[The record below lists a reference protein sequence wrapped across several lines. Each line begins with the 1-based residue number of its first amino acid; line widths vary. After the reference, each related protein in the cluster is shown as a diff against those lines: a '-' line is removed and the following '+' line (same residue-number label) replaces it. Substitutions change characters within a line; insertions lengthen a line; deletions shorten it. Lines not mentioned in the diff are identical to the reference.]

1 LCVFH
6 RIGDEVIEQTD
17 LKILEKFSF
26 SPDFAIGALSGVAYL
41 GDYLYFVGDDVRY
54 LLKTSLKN
62 KITAT
67 TTFEKVPL
75 LESSEQEA
83 LTVLSKAE
91 KPDFEAL
98 SCIIFNEQ
106 LHLLV
111 MGSGST
117 EKRKQALLYNPS
129 NHQVQTLLD
138 KLDYDYLQH
147 CVALTGGADL
157 NIEAVCSDNH
167 HLYIFQRGNINHF
180 HGVLVFD
187 LEKIQAH
194 KSLENALIR
203 SFNLTLPEINGSV
216 SGISDAYFF
225 ADKNVIVATAAVEQ
239 TLNTYDDG
247 AVLGSY
253 ILVLSPKGEVL
264 NSFLIQDAEGN
275 TLAIKVEGI
284 TWLESNAD
292 GEVFLL
298 VTDSD
303 GGLSEVIT
311 VLLKNS
317 VFTKLDTYIKF
328 R

>member
-1 LCVFH
+1 M
-6 RIGDEVIEQTD
+6 EQTD

-26 SPDFAIGALSGVAYL
+26 SPDSAIGALSGVAYL

-91 KPDFEAL
+91 KPDYEAL

-225 ADKNVIVATAAVEQ
+225 VDKNVIVATAAVEQ

-253 ILVLSPKGEVL
+253 ILVLSLKGEVL
-264 NSFLIQDAEGN
+264 DSFLIQDAEGN

-303 GGLSEVIT
+303 GGFSEVIT

-317 VFTKLDTYIKF
+317 VFTKLDT
-328 R
+328 

>member
-1 LCVFH
+1 M
-6 RIGDEVIEQTD
+6 EQTD

-26 SPDFAIGALSGVAYL
+26 SPDSAIGALSGVAYL

-138 KLDYDYLQH
+138 KLDYDYLQNS
-147 CVALTGGADL
+147 VALTGGADL

-225 ADKNVIVATAAVEQ
+225 VDKNVIVATAAVEQ

-253 ILVLSPKGEVL
+253 ILVLSPKEEVL
-264 NSFLIQDAEGN
+264 DSFLIQDAEGN

-317 VFTKLDTYIKF
+317 VFTKLDT
-328 R
+328 

>member
-1 LCVFH
+1 M
-6 RIGDEVIEQTD
+6 EQTD

-26 SPDFAIGALSGVAYL
+26 SPDSAIGALSGVAYL

-180 HGVLVFD
+180 HGVLVFG

-225 ADKNVIVATAAVEQ
+225 VDKNVIVATAAVEQ

-264 NSFLIQDAEGN
+264 DSFLIQDAEGN

-303 GGLSEVIT
+303 GGFSEVIT

-317 VFTKLDTYIKF
+317 VFSKLDT
-328 R
+328 

>member
-1 LCVFH
+1 M
-6 RIGDEVIEQTD
+6 EQTD

-26 SPDFAIGALSGVAYL
+26 SPDSAIGALSGVAYL

-180 HGVLVFD
+180 HGVLVFG

-225 ADKNVIVATAAVEQ
+225 VDKNVIVATAAVEQ

-253 ILVLSPKGEVL
+253 ILVLSPKEEVL
-264 NSFLIQDAEGN
+264 DSFLIQDAEGN

-303 GGLSEVIT
+303 GGFSEVIT

-317 VFTKLDTYIKF
+317 VFSKLDT
-328 R
+328 

>member
-1 LCVFH
+1 M
-6 RIGDEVIEQTD
+6 EQTD

-26 SPDFAIGALSGVAYL
+26 SPDSAIGALSGVAYL

-216 SGISDAYFF
+216 SGISDACFL

-317 VFTKLDTYIKF
+317 VFTKLDT
-328 R
+328 

>member
-1 LCVFH
+1 M
-6 RIGDEVIEQTD
+6 EQTD

-26 SPDFAIGALSGVAYL
+26 SPDLAIGALSGVAYL

-138 KLDYDYLQH
+138 KLDYDYLQNS
-147 CVALTGGADL
+147 VALTGGADL

-253 ILVLSPKGEVL
+253 ILVLSLKGEVL
-264 NSFLIQDAEGN
+264 DSFLIQDAEGN

>member
-1 LCVFH
+1 M
-6 RIGDEVIEQTD
+6 EQTD

-203 SFNLTLPEINGSV
+203 SFNLT
-216 SGISDAYFF
+216 
-225 ADKNVIVATAAVEQ
+225 
-239 TLNTYDDG
+239 
-247 AVLGSY
+247 
-253 ILVLSPKGEVL
+253 
-264 NSFLIQDAEGN
+264 
-275 TLAIKVEGI
+275 
-284 TWLESNAD
+284 
-292 GEVFLL
+292 
-298 VTDSD
+298 
-303 GGLSEVIT
+303 
-311 VLLKNS
+311 
-317 VFTKLDTYIKF
+317 
-328 R
+328 

>member
-1 LCVFH
+1 M
-6 RIGDEVIEQTD
+6 EQTD

-26 SPDFAIGALSGVAYL
+26 SPDSAIGALSGVAYL

-75 LESSEQEA
+75 LESSEQEV

-138 KLDYDYLQH
+138 KLDYDYLQNS
-147 CVALTGGADL
+147 VALTGGADL

-284 TWLESNAD
+284 TWLKSNAD

-317 VFTKLDTYIKF
+317 VFTKLDT
-328 R
+328 

>member
-1 LCVFH
+1 M
-6 RIGDEVIEQTD
+6 EQTD

-26 SPDFAIGALSGVAYL
+26 SPDSAIGALSGVAYL

-75 LESSEQEA
+75 LEPSEQEA

-138 KLDYDYLQH
+138 KLDYDYLQNS
-147 CVALTGGADL
+147 VALTGGADL

-225 ADKNVIVATAAVEQ
+225 VDKNVIVATAAVEQ

-264 NSFLIQDAEGN
+264 DSFLIQDAEGN

-317 VFTKLDTYIKF
+317 VFTKLDT
-328 R
+328 

>member
-1 LCVFH
+1 M
-6 RIGDEVIEQTD
+6 EQTD

-26 SPDFAIGALSGVAYL
+26 SPDSAIGALSGVAYL

-129 NHQVQTLLD
+129 NHQVKTLLD

-225 ADKNVIVATAAVEQ
+225 VDKNVIVATAAVEQ

-264 NSFLIQDAEGN
+264 DSFLIQDAEGN

-317 VFTKLDTYIKF
+317 VFTKLDT
-328 R
+328 

>member
-1 LCVFH
+1 M
-6 RIGDEVIEQTD
+6 EQTD

-26 SPDFAIGALSGVAYL
+26 SPDSAIGALSGVAYL

-91 KPDFEAL
+91 KPDYEAL

>member
-1 LCVFH
+1 M
-6 RIGDEVIEQTD
+6 EQTD

-26 SPDFAIGALSGVAYL
+26 SPDSAIGALSGVAYL

-91 KPDFEAL
+91 KPDYEAL

-180 HGVLVFD
+180 HGVLVFG

-225 ADKNVIVATAAVEQ
+225 VDKNVIVATAAVEQ

-317 VFTKLDTYIKF
+317 VFTKLDT
-328 R
+328 

>member
-1 LCVFH
+1 M
-6 RIGDEVIEQTD
+6 EQTD

-26 SPDFAIGALSGVAYL
+26 SPDSAIGALSGVAYL

-129 NHQVQTLLD
+129 NHQVKTLLD
-138 KLDYDYLQH
+138 KLDYDYLQNS
-147 CVALTGGADL
+147 VALTGGADL

-225 ADKNVIVATAAVEQ
+225 VDKNVIVATAAVEQ

-264 NSFLIQDAEGN
+264 DSFLIQDAEGN

-317 VFTKLDTYIKF
+317 VFTKLDT
-328 R
+328 

>member
-1 LCVFH
+1 M
-6 RIGDEVIEQTD
+6 EQTD

-26 SPDFAIGALSGVAYL
+26 SPDSAIGALSGVAYL

-91 KPDFEAL
+91 KPDYEAL

-216 SGISDAYFF
+216 SGISDAYFL

-264 NSFLIQDAEGN
+264 NSFLIQDAE
-275 TLAIKVEGI
+275 
-284 TWLESNAD
+284 
-292 GEVFLL
+292 
-298 VTDSD
+298 
-303 GGLSEVIT
+303 
-311 VLLKNS
+311 
-317 VFTKLDTYIKF
+317 
-328 R
+328 

>member
-1 LCVFH
+1 M
-6 RIGDEVIEQTD
+6 EQTD

-26 SPDFAIGALSGVAYL
+26 SPDSAIGALSGVAYL

-129 NHQVQTLLD
+129 NHQVKTLLD
-138 KLDYDYLQH
+138 KLDYDYLQNS
-147 CVALTGGADL
+147 VALTGGADL

-225 ADKNVIVATAAVEQ
+225 VDKNVIVATAAVEQ

-264 NSFLIQDAEGN
+264 VSFLIQDAEGN

-317 VFTKLDTYIKF
+317 VFTKLDT
-328 R
+328 

>member
-1 LCVFH
+1 M
-6 RIGDEVIEQTD
+6 EQTD

-26 SPDFAIGALSGVAYL
+26 SPDSAIGALSGVAYL

-225 ADKNVIVATAAVEQ
+225 VDKNVIVATAAVEQ

-264 NSFLIQDAEGN
+264 DSFLIQDAEGN

>member
-1 LCVFH
+1 M
-6 RIGDEVIEQTD
+6 EQTD

-26 SPDFAIGALSGVAYL
+26 SPDSAIGALSGVAYL
-41 GDYLYFVGDDVRY
+41 GNYLYFVGDDVRY

-67 TTFEKVPL
+67 TTFEKVPI

-129 NHQVQTLLD
+129 NHQVKTLLD
-138 KLDYDYLQH
+138 KLDYDYLQNS
-147 CVALTGGADL
+147 VALTGGADL

-194 KSLENALIR
+194 KFLENALIR

-225 ADKNVIVATAAVEQ
+225 VDKNVIVATAAVEQ

-264 NSFLIQDAEGN
+264 DSFLIQDAEGN

-317 VFTKLDTYIKF
+317 VFTKLDT
-328 R
+328 

>member
-1 LCVFH
+1 M
-6 RIGDEVIEQTD
+6 EQTD

-26 SPDFAIGALSGVAYL
+26 SPDSAIGALSGVAYL

-75 LESSEQEA
+75 LESSEQEV

-157 NIEAVCSDNH
+157 NIEAVCSDSH

-194 KSLENALIR
+194 KFLENALIR

-225 ADKNVIVATAAVEQ
+225 VDKNVIVATAAVEQ

-264 NSFLIQDAEGN
+264 DSFLIQDAEGN

-284 TWLESNAD
+284 TWLESNAY

-317 VFTKLDTYIKF
+317 VFTKLDT
-328 R
+328 

>member
-1 LCVFH
+1 M
-6 RIGDEVIEQTD
+6 EQTD
-17 LKILEKFSF
+17 LKILEKFIF
-26 SPDFAIGALSGVAYL
+26 SPDLAIGALSGVAYL

-62 KITAT
+62 KITPT

-75 LESSEQEA
+75 LELSEQEA

-138 KLDYDYLQH
+138 KLDYDYLQNS
-147 CVALTGGADL
+147 VALTGGADL
-157 NIEAVCSDNH
+157 NIEAVCSDSH

-194 KSLENALIR
+194 KFLENALIR
-203 SFNLTLPEINGSV
+203 SFNLTLPKINGSV

-225 ADKNVIVATAAVEQ
+225 VDKNVIVATAAVEQ

-264 NSFLIQDAEGN
+264 DSFLIQDAEGN

-317 VFTKLDTYIKF
+317 VFTKLDT
-328 R
+328 

>member
-1 LCVFH
+1 M
-6 RIGDEVIEQTD
+6 EQTD

-26 SPDFAIGALSGVAYL
+26 SPDSAIGALSGVAYL

-91 KPDFEAL
+91 KPDYEAL

-138 KLDYDYLQH
+138 KLDYDYLQNS
-147 CVALTGGADL
+147 VALTGGADL

-180 HGVLVFD
+180 HGVLVFG

-225 ADKNVIVATAAVEQ
+225 VDKNVIVATAAVEQ

-264 NSFLIQDAEGN
+264 DSFLIQDAEGN

-303 GGLSEVIT
+303 GGFSEVIT

-317 VFTKLDTYIKF
+317 VFTKLDT
-328 R
+328 

>member
-1 LCVFH
+1 M
-6 RIGDEVIEQTD
+6 EQRG

-26 SPDFAIGALSGVAYL
+26 SPDSAIGALSGVAYL

-129 NHQVQTLLD
+129 NHQVKTLLD
-138 KLDYDYLQH
+138 KLDYDYLQNS
-147 CVALTGGADL
+147 VALTGGADL

-225 ADKNVIVATAAVEQ
+225 VDKNVIVATAAVEQ

-264 NSFLIQDAEGN
+264 DSFLIQDAEGN

-303 GGLSEVIT
+303 GGFSEVIT

-317 VFTKLDTYIKF
+317 VFTKLDT
-328 R
+328 

>member
-1 LCVFH
+1 M
-6 RIGDEVIEQTD
+6 EQTD

-26 SPDFAIGALSGVAYL
+26 SPDSAIGALSGVAYL

-91 KPDFEAL
+91 KPDYEAL

-317 VFTKLDTYIKF
+317 VFTKLDT
-328 R
+328 

>member
-1 LCVFH
+1 M
-6 RIGDEVIEQTD
+6 EQTD

-26 SPDFAIGALSGVAYL
+26 SPDSAIGALSGVAYL

-317 VFTKLDTYIKF
+317 VFTKLDT
-328 R
+328 